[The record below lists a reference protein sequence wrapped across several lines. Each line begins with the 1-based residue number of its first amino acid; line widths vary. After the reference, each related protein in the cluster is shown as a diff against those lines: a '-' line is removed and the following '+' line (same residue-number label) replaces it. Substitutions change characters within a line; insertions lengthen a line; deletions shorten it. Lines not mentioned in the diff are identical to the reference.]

1 MQTGYAGAALY
12 QDVPWAVADQRI
24 VTAPGTAPVSF
35 TREVLRSLGI
45 DDDNLT
51 AYLTMHGAEHGQAA
65 QAER

>member
-1 MQTGYAGAALY
+1 M
-12 QDVPWAVADQRI
+12 ADQRI

-65 QAER
+65 AAR

>member
-1 MQTGYAGAALY
+1 
-12 QDVPWAVADQRI
+12 VADQRI

-51 AYLTMHGAEHGQAA
+51 AYLAMHGAEHGQAA
-65 QAER
+65 AAR